1 MLFFREPTELT
12 TRSGLPFEVVLT
24 QDIDISKAAAGN
36 GIRGELAS
44 PIQEG
49 RKLIVSNKTKDRAY
63 IVVLW
68 PLFIRIQRTSKAW
81 LGLAGR

>member
-1 MLFFREPTELT
+1 MANETFRH
-12 TRSGLPFEVVLT
+12 RSKEWIPFEIALT
-24 QDIDISKAAAGN
+24 QDVDTSKAAAGN

-68 PLFIRIQRTSKAW
+68 PSFIRIRRTSKAW